1 MWYFI
6 LTPDPENVK
15 GTPDPEN
22 VKGMPVWNLWFFP
35 FSVALIVSGL
45 HSILIIQFQSCLL
58 SIFLFV
64 FYQLSNVC
72 ILELILSFWFFNSS
86 LIFYDI
92 Y

>member
-15 GTPDPEN
+15 G
-22 VKGMPVWNLWFFP
+22 MPVWNLCFFP
-35 FSVALIVSGL
+35 FSVTLIVSGL
-45 HSILIIQFQSCLL
+45 HSILIIQFQSRLL

-64 FYQLSNVC
+64 FYQLSNDC
-72 ILELILSFWFFNSS
+72 ILELILFFWFFNFS